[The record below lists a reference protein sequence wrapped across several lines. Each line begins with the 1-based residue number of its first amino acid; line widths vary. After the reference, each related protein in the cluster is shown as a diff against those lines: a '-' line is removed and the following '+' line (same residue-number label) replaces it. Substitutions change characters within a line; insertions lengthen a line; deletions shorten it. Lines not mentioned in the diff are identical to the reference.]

1 MKYTEDSIWHVEG
14 FLTDENILK
23 TLNHYIF
30 ANSTSDRKQVFLI
43 SDIDDASVVSAM
55 QDLGKKTLDFI
66 KSEYISRYME
76 RNIASVMWSRELEL
90 IKWLDGSLLAPHFDG
105 DEPQDALPPPQNTAK
120 IASLIYLN
128 DDYEGGEIGF
138 PDYDI
143 KIKPKPGDLVI
154 FPYFYLHEVHLVFPK
169 TDFGSRHTM
178 PMFNSFVLD

>member
-1 MKYTEDSIWHVEG
+1 MRYTEDSIWHVEG
-14 FLTDENILK
+14 FVSDEKVLK
-23 TLNHYIF
+23 ELNHYIF
-30 ANSTSDRKQVFLI
+30 ANSTNDIKQIFLI
-43 SDIDDASVVSAM
+43 SNINDASVVSIM
-55 QDLGKKTLDFI
+55 EDLGKKTKDFI
-66 KSEYISRYME
+66 KSEYISRYMG
-76 RNIASVMWSRELEL
+76 RTITHDMWSRELEL
-90 IKWLDGSLLAPHFDG
+90 IKWLDGSLLAAHYDG
-105 DEPQDALPPPQNTAK
+105 DEEEDALPPPQNTAK